1 MSDGEEQNEI
11 KVILVGEP
19 GTGKTSLIN
28 VATGGKFSENMDSTI
43 ESTFVTKK
51 IVKDNIEYSLN
62 LWDTAG
68 QEKYHSVTKLFLKNS
83 EIVIFV
89 YAINEKHTFEGMK
102 SYWVNTIKES
112 IGNDPILG
120 IVGNKNDLF
129 IQEDIKEEEANDF
142 ANTIGAKFKLVSA
155 KTDPI
160 GFINFLEEL
169 LDEFLKKKGL
179 DVNKKD
185 NANINFNIN
194 FNIDKQK
201 KKKKKFC

>member
-1 MSDGEEQNEI
+1 MALKEEPNEI

-28 VATGGKFSENMDSTI
+28 VSTGGKFSENMDSTI

-102 SYWVNTIKES
+102 SYWVTTIKES

-129 IQEDIKEEEANDF
+129 IQEEIKEEEANDF
-142 ANTIGAKFKLVSA
+142 ANTIDAKFKLVSA
-155 KTDPI
+155 KTDPL

-179 DVNKKD
+179 DIKKKD
-185 NANINFNIN
+185 NANINI
-194 FNIDKQK
+194 NIDKQK
-201 KKKKKFC
+201 KKNKNCC

>member
-1 MSDGEEQNEI
+1 MAHKEEPNEI

-28 VATGGKFSENMDSTI
+28 VSTGGKFSENMDSTV

-102 SYWVNTIKES
+102 SYWVTTIKES

-129 IQEDIKEEEANDF
+129 IQEEIKEEEANDF
-142 ANTIGAKFKLVSA
+142 ANTIDAKFKLVSA
-155 KTDPI
+155 KTDPL

-179 DVNKKD
+179 DIKKKD
-185 NANINFNIN
+185 NANINI
-194 FNIDKQK
+194 NIDKQK
-201 KKKKKFC
+201 KKNKNCC

>member
-1 MSDGEEQNEI
+1 MALKEEPNEI

-28 VATGGKFSENMDSTI
+28 VSTGGKFSENMDSTV

-102 SYWVNTIKES
+102 SYWVTTIKES

-129 IQEDIKEEEANDF
+129 IQEEIKEEEANDF
-142 ANTIGAKFKLVSA
+142 ANTIDAKFKLVSA
-155 KTDPI
+155 KTDPL

-179 DVNKKD
+179 DIKKKD
-185 NANINFNIN
+185 NANINI
-194 FNIDKQK
+194 NIDKQK
-201 KKKKKFC
+201 KKNKNCC